1 MKSSLI
7 PTIILLTAIFVA
19 GCSSEPENTPT
30 PTEEMVTPQENS
42 QDVPA
47 VPQETSEVNGLQGSV
62 RYNEECGKWYILT
75 PLAAVDENHMIA
87 YYPNNLPEKCQQQQ
101 LLVEFSGEILEEA
114 APLTKTYQSYTIK
127 LTEIKNFFF

>member
-1 MKSSLI
+1 M
-7 PTIILLTAIFVA
+7 
-19 GCSSEPENTPT
+19 
-30 PTEEMVTPQENS
+30 
-42 QDVPA
+42 
-47 VPQETSEVNGLQGSV
+47 QGSV

-87 YYPNNLPEKCQQQQ
+87 YYPNNLPEKCQHQQ

-127 LTEIKNFFF
+127 LTEIKTFFF